1 MTKGG
6 GGSKISKKLMKS
18 FMNDMAKIWLLV
30 DIWNSYCEHINIVG
44 WGILCN
50 YLLDIKIR
58 NSIFGLLQR
67 YLHIQF
73 ETRQTCFPCVFNR
86 KDHYH
91 LHLTKRL
98 WRNVKFLYGSW
109 WLVPQPSSFH
119 DPKTIV
125 VLSCVESAFWALH
138 HKFWT
143 MISGEIFGKM
153 FINFDAAVKDTTI
166 KFPRK
171 ILFGFY

>member
-1 MTKGG
+1 MGPLRVRD
-6 GGSKISKKLMKS
+6 KISVLPYTRFCWTSKLETA
-18 FMNDMAKIWLLV
+18 F
-30 DIWNSYCEHINIVG
+30 
-44 WGILCN
+44 
-50 YLLDIKIR
+50 LDFCKDTYTIR
-58 NSIFGLLQR
+58 
-67 YLHIQF
+67 
-73 ETRQTCFPCVFNR
+73 TRQTCFPCVFNR

-166 KFPRK
+166 KSLRK
-171 ILFGFY
+171 FLFRFYSKKVLL